1 MLSMYGGEE
10 LGVNE
15 GVDFDIAATNLFGG
29 EISAIN
35 NLI

>member
-15 GVDFDIAATNLFGG
+15 GVDFDLAVTNLFGG
-29 EISAIN
+29 EIS
-35 NLI
+35 LL